1 MKETLKINK
10 IKLLLLIILPAIIMS
25 LITGTVVYSRLN
37 KTGKVTSTN
46 NRHVNEFINVY
57 NKLLDEY
64 YEKLDETKVIDAAI
78 NGMLSYTGD
87 DYTIYM
93 DENATEDLNDKLN
106 GSYEGI
112 GIRIAVNENNEIYVY
127 EIFDDSPASKAGL
140 QIGDILKSINDESL
154 EGKTPTEASTIIKNS
169 KEGKVKI
176 TALRNGENVTFDLVR
191 KNLIVPVIKSSIK
204 EVNSKKIGY
213 IYIETFSSTVDTQVL
228 TTLTS
233 MEKEGIDSLILDV
246 RYNTG
251 GYLTACTKIIEMFLK
266 KDSLMYSIKS
276 KKDSE
281 EYRDTTD
288 EHRNYKV
295 AVLINNSSASASEI
309 LASSLKY
316 SYGATIIGEK
326 SYGKGKVQ
334 TTGKLSDGT
343 MIKYTSAL
351 WYMPNGECLDKKGL
365 TPDIEV
371 SLSDEYKNNPTEET
385 DNQLNEALRVLSE

>member
-112 GIRIAVNENNEIYVY
+112 GIRISVNENNEIYVY

-154 EGKTPTEASTIIKNS
+154 EGKTPAEASTIIKNS
-169 KEGKVKI
+169 KEV
-176 TALRNGENVTFDLVR
+176 
-191 KNLIVPVIKSSIK
+191 
-204 EVNSKKIGY
+204 
-213 IYIETFSSTVDTQVL
+213 
-228 TTLTS
+228 
-233 MEKEGIDSLILDV
+233 
-246 RYNTG
+246 
-251 GYLTACTKIIEMFLK
+251 
-266 KDSLMYSIKS
+266 
-276 KKDSE
+276 
-281 EYRDTTD
+281 
-288 EHRNYKV
+288 
-295 AVLINNSSASASEI
+295 
-309 LASSLKY
+309 
-316 SYGATIIGEK
+316 
-326 SYGKGKVQ
+326 
-334 TTGKLSDGT
+334 
-343 MIKYTSAL
+343 
-351 WYMPNGECLDKKGL
+351 
-365 TPDIEV
+365 
-371 SLSDEYKNNPTEET
+371 
-385 DNQLNEALRVLSE
+385 

>member
-1 MKETLKINK
+1 MNMRRK
-10 IKLLLLIILPAIIMS
+10 IKLNFIQLAIIVAIPTLIMS
-25 LITGTVVYSRLN
+25 IVSGSLVYSRLN

-112 GIRIAVNENNEIYVY
+112 GIRISVNENNEIYVY

-169 KEGKVKI
+169 KEGKVKV
-176 TALRNGENVTFDLVR
+176 TVLRNGENVTFDLVR

-276 KKDSE
+276 KKDSV
-281 EYRDTTD
+281 
-288 EHRNYKV
+288 YK
-295 AVLINNSSASASEI
+295 
-309 LASSLKY
+309 
-316 SYGATIIGEK
+316 
-326 SYGKGKVQ
+326 
-334 TTGKLSDGT
+334 
-343 MIKYTSAL
+343 
-351 WYMPNGECLDKKGL
+351 
-365 TPDIEV
+365 
-371 SLSDEYKNNPTEET
+371 
-385 DNQLNEALRVLSE
+385 